1 MDAKEEF
8 LQLISSKFT
17 PKEIAQVKAI
27 CSELEKNSTDKDT
40 TSLYY
45 KLSGLCYSSSK
56 NFENF

>member
-40 TSLYY
+40 TSL
-45 KLSGLCYSSSK
+45 K
-56 NFENF
+56 